1 MLTCWGAPALARRP
15 DEAFMLHAAANDTLP
30 ATTLEAQL
38 AQAARFVR
46 MHSIASIYHAGS
58 GHPGGAM
65 SSADLF
71 ACLYGAEMNVWPKGV
86 ADPTR
91 DRFTLSKGHAAPAL
105 YAVGAYYGFCDR
117 KESLKLRKLNSPFQ
131 GHPHVLD
138 LPWVETSTGSLGQGI
153 SVAIGMAIG
162 LRIQKN
168 PARVYTM
175 LGDGELQEGEVW
187 EAAMSAAHHKLSTLT
202 ALIDYN
208 KLQSDNTNDAIMR
221 LEPLADKWRAFGW
234 HVQEI
239 DGHDIAAILAALKLA
254 GESDL
259 PSVIIAH
266 TVKGKGV
273 PYMENIPLWHGSV
286 KFTRQQAEDALAA
299 LGADAAEIE
308 DFLHV

>member
-1 MLTCWGAPALARRP
+1 MTMPALAAN
-15 DEAFMLHAAANDTLP
+15 DAAATSK
-30 ATTLEAQL
+30 LEDQL

-86 ADPTR
+86 ADPAR
-91 DRFTLSKGHAAPAL
+91 DRFVLSKGHAAPAL
-105 YAVGAYYGFCDR
+105 YAVGAWYGFCDR
-117 KESLKLRKLNSPFQ
+117 KASLALRKLNSPFQ

-162 LRIQKN
+162 LRIQNN

-187 EAAMSAAHHKLSTLT
+187 EAAMSAAHHKLSQLT
-202 ALIDYN
+202 AVIDYN
-208 KLQSDNTNDAIMR
+208 KLQSDASNDMIMR
-221 LEPLADKWRAFGW
+221 LEPLAEKWRAFGW
-234 HVQEI
+234 DVQEI
-239 DGHDIAAILAALKLA
+239 DGHDIAAILAAFAHA
-254 GESDL
+254 GETDQ

-266 TVKGKGV
+266 TIKGKGV
-273 PYMENIPLWHGSV
+273 PYMENIPAWHGSV
-286 KFTRQQAEDALAA
+286 KFTRAQADEALEA
-299 LGADAAEIE
+299 LGASAEE
-308 DFLHV
+308 MKELLDV